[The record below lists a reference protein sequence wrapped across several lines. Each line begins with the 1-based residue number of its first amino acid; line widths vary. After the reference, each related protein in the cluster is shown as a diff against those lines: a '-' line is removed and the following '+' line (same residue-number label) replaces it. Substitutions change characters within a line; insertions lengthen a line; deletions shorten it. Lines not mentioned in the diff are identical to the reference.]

1 VAPKRVDEGERTVSR
16 QVGPICRLEGGAI
29 NTIRAM
35 IDRAARDRD
44 FMCRLARD
52 PIGTAYAEG
61 YAISTHEL
69 KQLLGLGKASDAEVV
84 TTLQIRLGDIAEHH
98 Q

>member
-1 VAPKRVDEGERTVSR
+1 MRVDEGERAVSR
-16 QVGPICRLEGGAI
+16 QIGPICPLRREVAI

-35 IDRAARDRD
+35 IDRAARDHD
-44 FMCRLARD
+44 FMLRFARD

-69 KQLLGLGKASDAEVV
+69 KQLLGLAEASDAEVV
-84 TTLQIRLGDIAEHH
+84 MTLQMRLGDIAER
-98 Q
+98 QQ